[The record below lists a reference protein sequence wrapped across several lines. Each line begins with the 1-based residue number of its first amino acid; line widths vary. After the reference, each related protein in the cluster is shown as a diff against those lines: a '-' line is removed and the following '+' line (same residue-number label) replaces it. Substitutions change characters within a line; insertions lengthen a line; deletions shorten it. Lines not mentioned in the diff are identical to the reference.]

1 MVIVARRRP
10 VGAVVL
16 LLTER
21 RLRRWRV
28 IWFRRR
34 AIVGLKRRAIVSI
47 SDADRRP
54 VVEPGSRTGFV
65 GEPSRRR
72 RDHKRR
78 GKHGLWDHIARTRR
92 DESRGRAD
100 K

>member
-1 MVIVARRRP
+1 LVIVSWRWP
-10 VGAVVL
+10 VGVL
-16 LLTER
+16 LLAER
-21 RLRRWRV
+21 RLRRWPV

-34 AIVGLKRRAIVSI
+34 AIVGLRRRAIVSI
-47 SDADRRP
+47 SDTDRRP

-78 GKHGLWDHIARTRR
+78 EHSLWDHIARTRR
-92 DESRGRAD
+92 YEVRGRAD